1 MPFGYTGQNQP
12 KQILKNAGVID
23 VMHHGIL
30 SRKKHIGQT
39 MELLSTTTISNDATV
54 DITTGLGSG
63 YDTHIFQ
70 FHNIHLFIITFHFIN
85 ILYIII

>member
-1 MPFGYTGQNQP
+1 MNCCYLGLYQP
-12 KQILKNAGVID
+12 KQLVKHAGVVY

-30 SRKKHIGQT
+30 SKKKHIGQT
-39 MELLSTTTISNDATV
+39 MELLHTETISNASTV

-70 FHNIHLFIITFHFIN
+70 FHNIFDETSPSIR
-85 ILYIII
+85 